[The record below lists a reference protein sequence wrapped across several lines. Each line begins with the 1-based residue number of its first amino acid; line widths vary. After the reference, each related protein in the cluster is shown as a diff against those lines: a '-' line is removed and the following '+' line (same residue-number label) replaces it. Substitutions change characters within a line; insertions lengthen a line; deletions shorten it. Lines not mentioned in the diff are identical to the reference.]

1 MMREILVN
9 FPARVFIGQ
18 GAISRVEE
26 IVSKYQR
33 VLVLTYES
41 ADKNQA
47 YRELKKIIEGMDLD
61 FKEINNLPAEPTTY
75 EAQEVF
81 EQVDEWKPDLL
92 IGFGGGSVID
102 IAKLI
107 SVMSKDT
114 SVNNLIDDAGL
125 AKKRIDT
132 LIIPTTCGTGA
143 EATPNSIVLIPEK
156 DLKFGIVS
164 GEMLP
169 NYVILDPETIRELPQ
184 KLIAYTGT
192 DALCHALECYTSN
205 KANQLS
211 DLFSL
216 EAIRLIHDN
225 LLESYKTDSMVA
237 RGNMLLASF
246 YAGIAIASAGT
257 TAVHALSYPLGGKYR
272 IPHGL
277 SNAILLVPVFEENF
291 ETIET
296 ELEEIYDYINPLD
309 GKDSKAQ
316 WVLDWLRELLAE
328 INIPSNLAEF
338 NIGEEDLDYL
348 AEAALSVQRL
358 LRNNKKEYKLENI
371 KRVYRKIM

>member
-1 MMREILVN
+1 
-9 FPARVFIGQ
+9 
-18 GAISRVEE
+18 
-26 IVSKYQR
+26 
-33 VLVLTYES
+33 
-41 ADKNQA
+41 
-47 YRELKKIIEGMDLD
+47 
-61 FKEINNLPAEPTTY
+61 
-75 EAQEVF
+75 
-81 EQVDEWKPDLL
+81 
-92 IGFGGGSVID
+92 
-102 IAKLI
+102 
-107 SVMSKDT
+107 
-114 SVNNLIDDAGL
+114 
-125 AKKRIDT
+125 
-132 LIIPTTCGTGA
+132 
-143 EATPNSIVLIPEK
+143 
-156 DLKFGIVS
+156 
-164 GEMLP
+164 
-169 NYVILDPETIRELPQ
+169 
-184 KLIAYTGT
+184 
-192 DALCHALECYTSN
+192 TSN

-316 WVLDWLRELLAE
+316 WVLDWLRELLEE
-328 INIPSNLAEF
+328 INIPSNLVEF
-338 NIGEEDLDYL
+338 NIGEEDLYYL

>member
-9 FPARVFIGQ
+9 FPASVFIGQ

-316 WVLDWLRELLAE
+316 WVLDWLRELLEE
-328 INIPSNLAEF
+328 INIPSNLVEF
-338 NIGEEDLDYL
+338 NIGEEDLYYL

>member
-316 WVLDWLRELLAE
+316 WVLDWLRELLEE
-328 INIPSNLAEF
+328 INIPSNLVEF
-338 NIGEEDLDYL
+338 NIGEEDLYYL

>member
-1 MMREILVN
+1 MREILVN

-328 INIPSNLAEF
+328 INIPSNLVEF
-338 NIGEEDLDYL
+338 NIGEEDLYYL

>member
-1 MMREILVN
+1 MREILVN

>member
-1 MMREILVN
+1 MREILVN

-26 IVSKYQR
+26 IVSEYQR

-272 IPHGL
+272 ILHGL